1 MMNESNIGANE
12 PIIVAVELGT
22 SRISGIAGKKKDGSF
37 QILAY
42 AEEQT
47 TACIKR
53 GLVYN
58 VEKTTR
64 SIQKVVEMLSQT
76 LKQKVYRVYVGI
88 GGQSVRS
95 IRKKVP
101 RNMLEQTS
109 ITAAHIEELRN
120 ESMDIAIPDY
130 ELLENIPQGYIIDS
144 SPTDDPQ
151 GVYGSN
157 IEGEFLNIVA
167 RKQLRGN
174 IQTCFNN
181 VGIEIAGTKLSP
193 IELAK
198 NVLTEHE
205 KRAGCAMVDLG
216 AGTTTVVVYKQNII
230 RYLVTIPIGFNN
242 IIDDLKT
249 LLQIEDKEATDV
261 LIKYGNAYIDPEE
274 DVSDML
280 KDKYKTSNGSMK
292 SVIGIH
298 EIIMAR
304 LTEIIANAVVQIVN
318 SGYSDV
324 LLAGIVIT
332 GGGANMKNIDKAFKN
347 NPRQKKFELIRVAKS
362 IVQPVI
368 KSTSASSL
376 NLDNAMSGS
385 LISLLLSGEANCVNP
400 EAYSG
405 DDIFENSKKEQTI
418 QANTVKNDAEK
429 KLLDDMI
436 ARLTTY
442 KDRIREHINRLMRQ
456 QNAVEA
462 SPKNKTLRNEG
473 MQYIDEAMAVCDEEY
488 NKLLQS
494 LEVKLKNDQRIN
506 EAKSLQQKLSE
517 QAANLKNAIDQA
529 KKSNSLFERWKKKL
543 ENLVNGEGENE

>member
-1 MMNESNIGANE
+1 
-12 PIIVAVELGT
+12 
-22 SRISGIAGKKKDGSF
+22 
-37 QILAY
+37 
-42 AEEQT
+42 
-47 TACIKR
+47 
-53 GLVYN
+53 
-58 VEKTTR
+58 
-64 SIQKVVEMLSQT
+64 
-76 LKQKVYRVYVGI
+76 
-88 GGQSVRS
+88 
-95 IRKKVP
+95 
-101 RNMLEQTS
+101 
-109 ITAAHIEELRN
+109 
-120 ESMDIAIPDY
+120 
-130 ELLENIPQGYIIDS
+130 
-144 SPTDDPQ
+144 
-151 GVYGSN
+151 
-157 IEGEFLNIVA
+157 
-167 RKQLRGN
+167 
-174 IQTCFNN
+174 
-181 VGIEIAGTKLSP
+181 
-193 IELAK
+193 
-198 NVLTEHE
+198 
-205 KRAGCAMVDLG
+205 
-216 AGTTTVVVYKQNII
+216 
-230 RYLVTIPIGFNN
+230 
-242 IIDDLKT
+242 
-249 LLQIEDKEATDV
+249 
-261 LIKYGNAYIDPEE
+261 
-274 DVSDML
+274 
-280 KDKYKTSNGSMK
+280 MK

>member
-76 LKQKVYRVYVGI
+76 LGQKVYRVYVGI

-109 ITAAHIEELRN
+109 ITAAHIEELRK

-198 NVLTEHE
+198 NMLTEHE

-242 IIDDLKT
+242 IVDDLKS

-261 LIKYGNAYIDPEE
+261 LIKYGNAYVDPDE
-274 DVSDML
+274 DVTELL
-280 KDKYKTSNGSMK
+280 KDNYKTSNGNLK
-292 SVIGIH
+292 PVIGIH
-298 EIIMAR
+298 EIINAR
-304 LTEIIANAVVQIVN
+304 LTEIIVNAVVQIVN

-324 LLAGIVIT
+324 LLAGVVIT

-368 KSTSASSL
+368 KSTNAASL
-376 NLDNAMSGS
+376 TLDNAMSGS
-385 LISLLLSGEANCVNP
+385 VISLLLSGGVNCVSP
-400 EAYSG
+400 QAYSG
-405 DDIFENSKKEQTI
+405 NDIFEANKTDQTI
-418 QANTVKNDAEK
+418 HENTAKNDAEK
-429 KLLDDMI
+429 KLIDDMI
-436 ARLTTY
+436 ARLTTF
-442 KDRIREHINRLMRQ
+442 KDRMREHINRLIRQ
-456 QNAVEA
+456 QNAIEA
-462 SPKNKTLRNEG
+462 NPKNKALRNEG
-473 MQYIDEAMAVCDEEY
+473 LQYIDEAMAVCNEDY

-506 EAKSLQQKLSE
+506 EAKSLEQKLSE
-517 QAANLKNAIDQA
+517 QASTLKDAIAKA
-529 KKSNSLFERWKKKL
+529 KKSTSLFERWKAKL

>member
-1 MMNESNIGANE
+1 MNESNIGANE

-157 IEGEFLNIVA
+157 IEGEFLNIIA

-488 NKLLQS
+488 NKLVQS

-529 KKSNSLFERWKKKL
+529 KKNNSLFERWKRKL

>member
-1 MMNESNIGANE
+1 MNETNIGANE

-58 VEKTTR
+58 VEKTTN
-64 SIQKVVEMLSQT
+64 SIRKVVEMLSQT
-76 LKQKVYRVYVGI
+76 LGQKVYRVYVGI

-109 ITAAHIEELRN
+109 ITAAHIEELRK
-120 ESMDIAIPDY
+120 ESMDINIPDY

-230 RYLVTIPIGFNN
+230 RYLVTVPIGFNN

-261 LIKYGNAYIDPEE
+261 LIKFGNAYIDPEE

-280 KDKYKTSNGSMK
+280 KEKYKTSNGNMK

-298 EIIMAR
+298 EIIHAR

-318 SGYSDV
+318 SGFSDV

-368 KSTSASSL
+368 KSTNASSL
-376 NLDNAMSGS
+376 ILDNAMSGS
-385 LISLLLSGEANCVNP
+385 LISLLLSGGVNCVSP
-400 EAYSG
+400 QAYSG
-405 DDIFENSKKEQTI
+405 NDIFEANKTDQTI
-418 QANTVKNDAEK
+418 QENTAKNDAEK
-429 KLLDDMI
+429 KLLDDMV
-436 ARLTTY
+436 ARLTIF
-442 KDRIREHINRLMRQ
+442 KDRMREHINRLMRQ
-456 QNAVEA
+456 QNAIEA
-462 SPKNKTLRNEG
+462 NPKNKALRNEG
-473 MQYIDEAMAVCDEEY
+473 LQYIDEAMAVCNEDY
-488 NKLLQS
+488 ITLLQS

-506 EAKSLQQKLSE
+506 EAKSLEQKLSE
-517 QAANLKNAIDQA
+517 QASNLKEAIAKA
-529 KKSNSLFERWKKKL
+529 KKSTSLFERLKTKL
-543 ENLVNGEGENE
+543 ENLVNGEGEGE

>member
-1 MMNESNIGANE
+1 MMNESNIGMNE

-76 LKQKVYRVYVGI
+76 LGQKVYRVYVGI

-109 ITAAHIEELRN
+109 ITAAHIEELRK

-198 NVLTEHE
+198 NMLTEHE

-242 IIDDLKT
+242 IVDDLKS

-261 LIKYGNAYIDPEE
+261 LIKYGNAYVDPDE
-274 DVSDML
+274 DVTELL
-280 KDKYKTSNGSMK
+280 KDNYKTSNGNLK
-292 SVIGIH
+292 PVIGIH
-298 EIIMAR
+298 EIINAR
-304 LTEIIANAVVQIVN
+304 LAEIIVNAVVQIVN

-324 LLAGIVIT
+324 LLAGVVIT
-332 GGGANMKNIDKAFKN
+332 GGGANMKNIDKAFTN

-368 KSTSASSL
+368 KSTNAASL
-376 NLDNAMSGS
+376 TLDNAMSGS
-385 LISLLLSGEANCVNP
+385 VISLLLSGGVNCVSP
-400 EAYSG
+400 QAYSG
-405 DDIFENSKKEQTI
+405 NDIFEANKTDQTI
-418 QANTVKNDAEK
+418 HENTAKNDAEK
-429 KLLDDMI
+429 KLIDDMI
-436 ARLTTY
+436 ARLTTF
-442 KDRIREHINRLMRQ
+442 KDRMREHINRLIRQ
-456 QNAVEA
+456 QNAIEA
-462 SPKNKTLRNEG
+462 NPKNKALRNEG
-473 MQYIDEAMAVCDEEY
+473 LQYIDEAMAVCNEDY

-506 EAKSLQQKLSE
+506 EAKSLEQKLSE
-517 QAANLKNAIDQA
+517 QASTLKDAIAKA
-529 KKSNSLFERWKKKL
+529 KKSTSLFERWKAKL

>member
-1 MMNESNIGANE
+1 MMNESNIGMNE

-76 LKQKVYRVYVGI
+76 LGQKVYRVYVGI

-109 ITAAHIEELRN
+109 ITAAHIEELRK

-198 NVLTEHE
+198 NMLTEHE

-242 IIDDLKT
+242 IVDDLKS

-261 LIKYGNAYIDPEE
+261 LIKYGNAYVDPDE
-274 DVSDML
+274 DVTELL
-280 KDKYKTSNGSMK
+280 KDNYKTSNGNLK
-292 SVIGIH
+292 PVIGIH
-298 EIIMAR
+298 EIINAR
-304 LTEIIANAVVQIVN
+304 LTEIIVNAVVQIVN

-324 LLAGIVIT
+324 LLAGVVIT

-368 KSTSASSL
+368 KSTNAASL
-376 NLDNAMSGS
+376 TLDNAMSGS
-385 LISLLLSGEANCVNP
+385 VISLLLSGGVNCVSP
-400 EAYSG
+400 QAYSG
-405 DDIFENSKKEQTI
+405 NDIFEANKTDQTI
-418 QANTVKNDAEK
+418 HENTAKNDVEK
-429 KLLDDMI
+429 KLIDDMI
-436 ARLTTY
+436 ARLTTF
-442 KDRIREHINRLMRQ
+442 KDRMREHINRLIRQ
-456 QNAVEA
+456 QNAIEA
-462 SPKNKTLRNEG
+462 NPKNKALRNEG
-473 MQYIDEAMAVCDEEY
+473 LQYIDEAMAVCNEDY

-506 EAKSLQQKLSE
+506 EAKSLEQKLSE
-517 QAANLKNAIDQA
+517 QASTLKDAIAKA
-529 KKSNSLFERWKKKL
+529 KKSTSLFERWKAKL

>member
-1 MMNESNIGANE
+1 MMNETNIGANE

-58 VEKTTR
+58 VEKTTN
-64 SIQKVVEMLSQT
+64 SIRKVVEMLSQT
-76 LKQKVYRVYVGI
+76 LGQKVYRVYVGI

-109 ITAAHIEELRN
+109 ITAAHIEELRK
-120 ESMDIAIPDY
+120 ESMDINIPDY

-230 RYLVTIPIGFNN
+230 RYLVTVPIGFNN

-261 LIKYGNAYIDPEE
+261 LIKFGNAYIDPEE

-280 KDKYKTSNGSMK
+280 KEKYKTSNGNMK

-298 EIIMAR
+298 EIIHAR

-318 SGYSDV
+318 SGFSDV

-368 KSTSASSL
+368 KSTNASSL
-376 NLDNAMSGS
+376 ILDNAMSGS
-385 LISLLLSGEANCVNP
+385 LISLLLSGGVNCVSP
-400 EAYSG
+400 QAYSG
-405 DDIFENSKKEQTI
+405 NDIFEANKTDQTI
-418 QANTVKNDAEK
+418 QENTAKNDAEK
-429 KLLDDMI
+429 KLLDDMV
-436 ARLTTY
+436 ARLTIF
-442 KDRIREHINRLMRQ
+442 KDRMREHINRLMRQ
-456 QNAVEA
+456 QNAIEA
-462 SPKNKTLRNEG
+462 NPKNKALRNEG
-473 MQYIDEAMAVCDEEY
+473 LQYIDEAMAVCNEDY
-488 NKLLQS
+488 ITLLQS

-506 EAKSLQQKLSE
+506 EAKSLEQKLSE
-517 QAANLKNAIDQA
+517 QASNLKEAIAKA
-529 KKSNSLFERWKKKL
+529 KKSTSLFERLKTKL
-543 ENLVNGEGENE
+543 ENLVNGEGEGE

>member
-1 MMNESNIGANE
+1 MMNETNRGANE

-58 VEKTTR
+58 VEKTTN
-64 SIQKVVEMLSQT
+64 SIRKVVEMLSQT
-76 LKQKVYRVYVGI
+76 LGQKVYRVYVGI

-109 ITAAHIEELRN
+109 ITAAHIEELRK
-120 ESMDIAIPDY
+120 ESMDINIPDY

-230 RYLVTIPIGFNN
+230 RYLVTVPIGFNN

-261 LIKYGNAYIDPEE
+261 LIKFGNAYIDPEE

-280 KDKYKTSNGSMK
+280 KEKYKTSNGNMK

-298 EIIMAR
+298 EIIHAR

-318 SGYSDV
+318 SGFSDV

-368 KSTSASSL
+368 KSTNASSL
-376 NLDNAMSGS
+376 ILDNAMSGS
-385 LISLLLSGEANCVNP
+385 LISLLLSGGVNCVSP
-400 EAYSG
+400 QAYSG
-405 DDIFENSKKEQTI
+405 NDIFEANKTDQTI
-418 QANTVKNDAEK
+418 QENTAKNDAEK
-429 KLLDDMI
+429 KLLDDMV
-436 ARLTTY
+436 ARLTIF
-442 KDRIREHINRLMRQ
+442 KDRMREHINRLMRQ
-456 QNAVEA
+456 QNAIEA
-462 SPKNKTLRNEG
+462 NPKNKALRNEG
-473 MQYIDEAMAVCDEEY
+473 LQYIDEAMAVCNEDY
-488 NKLLQS
+488 ITLLQS

-506 EAKSLQQKLSE
+506 EAKSLEQKLSE
-517 QAANLKNAIDQA
+517 QASNLKEAIAKA
-529 KKSNSLFERWKKKL
+529 KKSTSLFERLKTKL
-543 ENLVNGEGENE
+543 ENLVNGEGEGE

>member
-473 MQYIDEAMAVCDEEY
+473 LQYIDEAMAVCDEEY

>member
-1 MMNESNIGANE
+1 MMNESNIGMNE

-120 ESMDIAIPDY
+120 ESMDISIPDY

-181 VGIEIAGTKLSP
+181 VGVEIAGTKLSP

-261 LIKYGNAYIDPEE
+261 LMKYGNAYIDPEE

-280 KDKYKTSNGSMK
+280 KEKYKTSNGNMK
-292 SVIGIH
+292 SLIGIH

-376 NLDNAMSGS
+376 MLDNAMSGS

-405 DDIFENSKKEQTI
+405 DDIFETSKKDQTI
-418 QANTVKNDAEK
+418 QVNTAKNDAEK

-442 KDRIREHINRLMRQ
+442 KDRMREHINRLNRQ
-456 QNAVEA
+456 QSAVEQ
-462 SPKNKTLRNEG
+462 SPKDKNLRREG
-473 MQYIDEAMAVCDEEY
+473 LQYINEALAVCDDEY
-488 NKLLQS
+488 TTLVQS

-506 EAKSLQQKLSE
+506 EAKSLEQKLAG
-517 QAANLKNAIDQA
+517 QADSLKKTIEQA
-529 KKSNSLFERWKKKL
+529 KKNTSLFERLKSKL
-543 ENLVNGEGENE
+543 ETLVNGEGDNE

>member
-109 ITAAHIEELRN
+109 ITAAHIEELRK

-198 NVLTEHE
+198 NMLTEHE

-216 AGTTTVVVYKQNII
+216 AGTTTDVVYKQNII

-242 IIDDLKT
+242 IVDDLKS

-261 LIKYGNAYIDPEE
+261 LIKYGNAYVDPDE
-274 DVSDML
+274 DVTELL
-280 KDKYKTSNGSMK
+280 KDNYKTSNGNLK
-292 SVIGIH
+292 PVIGIH
-298 EIIMAR
+298 EIINAR
-304 LTEIIANAVVQIVN
+304 LTEIIVNAVVQIVN

-324 LLAGIVIT
+324 LLAGVVIT

-368 KSTSASSL
+368 KATNAASL
-376 NLDNAMSGS
+376 TLDNAMSGS
-385 LISLLLSGEANCVNP
+385 VISLLLSGGVNCVSP
-400 EAYSG
+400 QAYSG
-405 DDIFENSKKEQTI
+405 NDIFEANKTDQTI
-418 QANTVKNDAEK
+418 HENTAKNDAEK
-429 KLLDDMI
+429 KLIDDMI
-436 ARLTTY
+436 ARLTTF
-442 KDRIREHINRLMRQ
+442 KDRMREHINRLIRQ
-456 QNAVEA
+456 QNAIEA
-462 SPKNKTLRNEG
+462 NPKNKALRNEG
-473 MQYIDEAMAVCDEEY
+473 LQYIDEAMAVCNEDY

-506 EAKSLQQKLSE
+506 EAKSLEQKLSE
-517 QAANLKNAIDQA
+517 QASTLKDAIAKA
-529 KKSNSLFERWKKKL
+529 KKSTSLFERWKAKL

>member
-1 MMNESNIGANE
+1 MMNESNIGMNE

-76 LKQKVYRVYVGI
+76 LGQKVYRVYVGI

-109 ITAAHIEELRN
+109 ITAAHIEELRK

-198 NVLTEHE
+198 NMLTEHE

-242 IIDDLKT
+242 IVDDLKS

-261 LIKYGNAYIDPEE
+261 LIKYGNAYVDPDE
-274 DVSDML
+274 DVTELL
-280 KDKYKTSNGSMK
+280 KDNYKTSNGNLK
-292 SVIGIH
+292 PVIGIH
-298 EIIMAR
+298 EIINAR
-304 LTEIIANAVVQIVN
+304 LTEIIVNAVVQIVN

-324 LLAGIVIT
+324 LLAGVVIT

-368 KSTSASSL
+368 KSTNAASL
-376 NLDNAMSGS
+376 TLDNAMSGS
-385 LISLLLSGEANCVNP
+385 VISLLLSGGVNCVSP
-400 EAYSG
+400 QAYSG
-405 DDIFENSKKEQTI
+405 NDIFEANKTDQTI
-418 QANTVKNDAEK
+418 HENTAKNDAEK
-429 KLLDDMI
+429 KLIDDMI
-436 ARLTTY
+436 ARLTTF
-442 KDRIREHINRLMRQ
+442 KDRMREHINRLIRQ
-456 QNAVEA
+456 QNAIEA
-462 SPKNKTLRNEG
+462 NPKNKALRNEG
-473 MQYIDEAMAVCDEEY
+473 LQYIDEAMAVCNEDY

-506 EAKSLQQKLSE
+506 EAKSLEQKLSE
-517 QAANLKNAIDQA
+517 QASTLKDAIAKA
-529 KKSNSLFERWKKKL
+529 KKSTSLFERWKAKL

>member
-1 MMNESNIGANE
+1 
-12 PIIVAVELGT
+12 
-22 SRISGIAGKKKDGSF
+22 
-37 QILAY
+37 
-42 AEEQT
+42 
-47 TACIKR
+47 
-53 GLVYN
+53 
-58 VEKTTR
+58 
-64 SIQKVVEMLSQT
+64 
-76 LKQKVYRVYVGI
+76 
-88 GGQSVRS
+88 
-95 IRKKVP
+95 
-101 RNMLEQTS
+101 
-109 ITAAHIEELRN
+109 
-120 ESMDIAIPDY
+120 
-130 ELLENIPQGYIIDS
+130 
-144 SPTDDPQ
+144 
-151 GVYGSN
+151 
-157 IEGEFLNIVA
+157 
-167 RKQLRGN
+167 
-174 IQTCFNN
+174 
-181 VGIEIAGTKLSP
+181 
-193 IELAK
+193 
-198 NVLTEHE
+198 
-205 KRAGCAMVDLG
+205 MVDLG

-488 NKLLQS
+488 NKLVQS

-529 KKSNSLFERWKKKL
+529 KKNNSLFERWKRKL